1 MLIFGRLRP
10 RSETWSYQ
18 PRRLLDLTPWRFAM
32 PCAVTL
38 MSCVVGLYLLFSPI
52 GLVGG
57 STAVSA
63 FASGAILTRA

>member
-1 MLIFGRLRP
+1 
-10 RSETWSYQ
+10 
-18 PRRLLDLTPWRFAM
+18 LLDLTPWRFAM

-57 STAVSA
+57 ITAA
-63 FASGAILTRA
+63 FWPMMMLLAAVNIFFWTWQVYRQAPSGPSVV